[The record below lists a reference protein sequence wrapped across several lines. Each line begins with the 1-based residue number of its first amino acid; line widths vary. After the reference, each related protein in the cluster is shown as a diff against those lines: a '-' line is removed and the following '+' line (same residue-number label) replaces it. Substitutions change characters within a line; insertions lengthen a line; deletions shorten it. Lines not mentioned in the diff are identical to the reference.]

1 MNTIVSTKKGR
12 KEKKKLTYG
21 PNDGLAMVWAIFV
34 DAADFPAIFQ

>member
-21 PNDGLAMVWAIFV
+21 PNNGLAMVWAVFV
-34 DAADFPAIFQ
+34 DAADFPAI